1 MDRFAN
7 TFVCY
12 VRYYSALNHKSQPFF
27 QFYFSKYSPF
37 LRRCRR
43 TFCGAICSKA
53 VEKICCMM
61 YNDNVQGGQLLY
73 CSFAECMV

>member
-12 VRYYSALNHKSQPFF
+12 VRYYSALNHKSQPLFSILFF
-27 QFYFSKYSPF
+27 KIFAV
-37 LRRCRR
+37 LRRCHR

-53 VEKICCMM
+53 VEKMCCMV